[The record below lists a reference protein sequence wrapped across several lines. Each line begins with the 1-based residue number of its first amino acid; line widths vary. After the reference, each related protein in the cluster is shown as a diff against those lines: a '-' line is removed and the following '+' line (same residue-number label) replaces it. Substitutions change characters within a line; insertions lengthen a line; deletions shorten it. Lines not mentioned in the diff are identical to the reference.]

1 MDKQLL
7 RAVALAAALLL
18 TACSEAPRPA
28 ESKKEDVPAK
38 VEPPGPPEA
47 VAGRTAFYEM
57 YKPAR
62 AWATDLLP
70 LTLASGEVP
79 GIKNDD
85 GKAGMWTAVFVSPSR
100 GEARTFVYAVVDHG
114 SDIHRGVSAR
124 GAQAWSGPTPQSR
137 PFQITEFSINSD
149 EAFKTAS
156 KTAAAWLKRHPGQ
169 KVSITLASTARFRT
183 PVWFIMW
190 GSRKSGYLAFV
201 NATTGL
207 AMK

>member
-7 RAVALAAALLL
+7 RAVAALAAALFL
-18 TACSEAPRPA
+18 TACSEAPKPA
-28 ESKKEDVPAK
+28 ESRIAGAPAK
-38 VEPPGPPEA
+38 AEPPGPPQV

-79 GIKNDD
+79 GIKNED

-100 GEARTFVYAVVDHG
+100 GEARTFEYAVADHG
-114 SDIHRGVSAR
+114 SDIKGITAR
-124 GAQAWSGPTPQSR
+124 GAQTWSGPTPQSR

-149 EAFKTAS
+149 EAFKSAS
-156 KTAAAWLKRHPGQ
+156 KTAGAWLKRHPGQ
-169 KVSITLASTARFRT
+169 KVSITLASTARFSG
-183 PVWFIMW
+183 PVWYIMW
-190 GSRKSGYLAFV
+190 GNRKSGYLAFV
-201 NATTGL
+201 SATTGL